1 VLLLL
6 PPPLLL
12 LPAAVQ
18 LQQAPH
24 QNLPQT
30 VVLQVGLQL
39 P

>member
-1 VLLLL
+1 MLLPPVLLLL
-6 PPPLLL
+6 LLL
-12 LPAAVQ
+12 AAVQ